1 MSDSGNLETIR
12 ELEKQLKDLEEWN
25 KDLEDKHR
33 ACFIRHCSGYL
44 TDIA

>member
-12 ELEKQLKDLEEWN
+12 ELEKQL